1 MNSVLYLNRRASTVR
16 VPLAAKT
23 LLRFEMTRWTLAYVP
38 ELHVVDAE
46 DDEEAV

>member
-1 MNSVLYLNRRASTVR
+1 VVLLYLNRRACTIR

-23 LLRFEMTRWTLAYVP
+23 LFRFEMTRWTPAYVP